1 MAVIIRDLH
10 GSFSYF
16 LSSNFLV
23 TDWCVLPWVL
33 WGHGILMAPR
43 TWSINM
49 LGLAHLLLCTC
60 LLPIVREILC
70 DRGESAWTLLGRWWW
85 WGGASV
91 HSEASHF
98 LLSRKRSLS
107 CKRNS
112 SSCFPSNNLSA
123 RTLSTSL
130 PDEAIHAQVIL
141 ASGFKL
147 GNVGG
152 KPGTPSARFR
162 WGV

>member
-91 HSEASHF
+91 HSEASH
-98 LLSRKRSLS
+98 
-107 CKRNS
+107 S
-112 SSCFPSNNLSA
+112 SSCFPSNNLSG

>member
-1 MAVIIRDLH
+1 MDPFLIFWVPISLWLTGVCSHGFFEDMAFWWHQEPGASTCWVWLTFYFAPASSQLSEKFCVTEVSLH
-10 GSFSYF
+10 GPF
-16 LSSNFLV
+16 
-23 TDWCVLPWVL
+23 
-33 WGHGILMAPR
+33 WGDG
-43 TWSINM
+43 
-49 LGLAHLLLCTC
+49 G
-60 LLPIVREILC
+60 
-70 DRGESAWTLLGRWWW
+70 GG
-85 WGGASV
+85 GGASV